1 MPSHAEQMEAV
12 SQLFDGNTFVES
24 IDLDKE
30 KEDERACFCGRTS
43 LNALNN

>member
-1 MPSHAEQMEAV
+1 MEAV
-12 SQLFDGNTFVES
+12 SQLFDGNTFDES

-30 KEDERACFCGRTS
+30 EDERACFCGKTSLNYTS